1 MINEESLRFKRFI
14 QITNLVIMALGLLV
28 MFGWGFDIA
37 LLKSILPGFS
47 TMKFNTA
54 LSFLLIAS
62 SIHFQL
68 FSRDSLWQAL
78 WKLPA
83 AFVLAVGL
91 LSLTEEFLKINL
103 GIDQLF
109 FAGDPLSPTPS
120 RMSGATALCF
130 SLMGFF
136 AVTLR
141 SKRSIH
147 QLSQVGL
154 HIVTFISFIAVFGYL
169 LGLFPLYRHWFINS
183 MAIHTSV
190 GFLSISVSASLIF
203 PSLGISNLFTG
214 NRIGNVMARRLF
226 SQMIIAILILAY
238 IRIIS
243 MRYEWVTVEFGIAL
257 FAFSFILVTLILIRS
272 TANALNSLATKRDLA
287 ESSLEQTSTLL
298 DSTPDPIIIIDGSGT
313 ILLSNLQTQQVFG
326 YSKEEL
332 VGQKVEVLIP
342 ERFKGNHVSHRTSFF
357 KAPKT
362 RSMGSGHELFA
373 KRRDGKE
380 VPVEVSLSPIKIGD
394 EIWVSAAIR
403 DVSTRR
409 LEEIKLNQLVS
420 IIDASADAIV
430 SKKLDGTILTW
441 NKAAEKILGYTAEEV
456 VSRNVS
462 QIIPP
467 DLLEEEK
474 MVMERIALGET
485 VSQNETLRVRKDNK
499 TIHVSITLSPIRDA
513 KGNIRAVSTILRDI
527 TKQKQEQAEKQRV
540 EEVLERTNEI
550 ARIGTWE
557 VDLINNTIYWS
568 KVTKEIHEVPQD
580 YIPQLEPAIEF
591 FKEGKSRETITKVV
605 EDAIQTGKSYD
616 VELEIITAK
625 GKNIWV
631 RSIGQAEFINGK
643 AVRLYGVFQDI
654 NEITK
659 SKEKLNL
666 LNLELQAILNSGH
679 VSIISTDINGVI
691 RHFNKGAEKLLQYSA
706 SEMVGIHTP
715 AIIHVEEEVVRRGKE
730 LSAAYKKEI
739 SGFEVFIFKAREEEF
754 ESREWTYVRKDGST
768 FPVQLIVTAIKNEV
782 GEITG
787 YLGVATDITDRKL
800 AEEKMRRYSILESK
814 SKEMEQFAYVA
825 SHDLREPLLTI
836 INYMDLLLEDYGDQI
851 EGDGKIYTQAISRA
865 AGRMDELIKGLL
877 DYSRLSAK
885 KELKETDF
893 NQVLSEA
900 LADLHSLIV
909 SKKAQIES
917 DKLPSLKVYPLE
929 IKLLFQNLIANA
941 IKFNENGSQIK
952 VSISARPIENG
963 WQFEVKDNGIG
974 IEEKDLDKIFFMF
987 HRIHGRTAYEGTGI
1001 GLAHC
1006 KKIVELHDGKIWV
1019 DSVPGEFSTF
1029 HFTIMT

>member
-28 MFGWGFDIA
+28 MFGWVFDIT

-54 LSFLLIAS
+54 LSFMLIAS

-68 FSRDSLWQAL
+68 ATRDSLWQAL

-83 AFVLAVGL
+83 AFVLTIGL

-169 LGLFPLYRHWFINS
+169 LGLFPLYKHWFINS

-272 TANALNSLATKRDLA
+272 TANALNSLATKKDLA
-287 ESSLEQTSTLL
+287 ENSLEQTSTLL
-298 DSTPDPIIIIDGSGT
+298 DSTPDPIIIIDNSGT

-380 VPVEVSLSPIKIGD
+380 VPVEVSLSPIKIGE

-403 DVSTRR
+403 DVSARR

-420 IIDASADAIV
+420 IIDSSADAIV
-430 SKKLDGTILTW
+430 SKKTDGTILSW
-441 NKAAEKILGYTAEEV
+441 NAAAERILGYTAEEIV
-456 VSRNVS
+456 GKNVS
-462 QIIPP
+462 LIFPP
-467 DLLEEEK
+467 DLYDEEK
-474 MVMERIALGET
+474 MLMEQITQGKI
-485 VSQNETLRVRKDNK
+485 VSQHETLRIRKDQK
-499 TIHVSITLSPIRDA
+499 KIHVSITLSPIKDS
-513 KGNIRAVSTILRDI
+513 KGEIWAVSAILRDI
-527 TKQKQEQAEKQRV
+527 TEQKQKEAEKRRI

-550 ARIGTWE
+550 ARIGAWE
-557 VDLINNTIYWS
+557 VDLINNTVYWS
-568 KVTKEIHEVPQD
+568 KITKEIHEVPQD
-580 YIPQLEPAIEF
+580 FIPDLAGGIEF
-591 FKEGKSRETITKVV
+591 YKEGKSRDTIQKVV
-605 EDAIQTGKSYD
+605 GEAIETGKTFD
-616 VELEIITAK
+616 VELEIVTAK
-625 GKNIWV
+625 KNIRWV
-631 RSIGQAEFINGK
+631 RSIGQSEFEDGK
-643 AVRLYGVFQDI
+643 CVRLYGVFQDI
-654 NEITK
+654 DEITK
-659 SKEKLNL
+659 SKEALNIR
-666 LNLELQAILNSGH
+666 NQELQAILNSGH
-679 VSIISTDINGVI
+679 VSIIGTDTTGII
-691 RHFNKGAEKLLQYSA
+691 THFNEGAERLLHYTSA
-706 SEMVGIHTP
+706 EMVGKQTP
-715 AIIHVEEEVVRRGKE
+715 AIIHKLEEVVSRGKE
-730 LSAAYKKEI
+730 LTNFYGTTI
-739 SGFEVFIFKAREEEF
+739 CGFEVFVKKARDGKY

-768 FPVQLIVTAIKNEV
+768 FPVQLIVTAIKNET

-787 YLGVATDITDRKL
+787 FLGVATDITERKQ

-836 INYMDLLLEDYGDQI
+836 INYMDLLLEDYGDHI